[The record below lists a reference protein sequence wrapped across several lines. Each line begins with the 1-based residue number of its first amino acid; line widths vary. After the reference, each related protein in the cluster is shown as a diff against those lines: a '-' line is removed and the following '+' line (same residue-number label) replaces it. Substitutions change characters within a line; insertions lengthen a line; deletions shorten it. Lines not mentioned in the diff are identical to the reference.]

1 MKFDEHGHVVW
12 TSPRELY
19 AEAVQSP
26 QRLLSGYLMAGT
38 PCAFATYS
46 KYCDFLE
53 AVAERT
59 GVHTRNLYVRGSC
72 HIGFS
77 IAPRSDK
84 LWIAMGDDSD
94 LDLVIVDAAYFHRFE
109 AELRR
114 WEERN
119 PVKSQQDKGAKAAE
133 RRMRDRQFNLCRD
146 DGLPRA
152 ICVHHQNTLRRVA
165 ALAHCGRLRKLK
177 TFIYPDWHSAQQ
189 RYEFD
194 LRELREGVEKGWLT
208 PPPDAPLPRE
218 RSRQ

>member
-12 TSPRELY
+12 ASPRELY

-46 KYCDFLE
+46 QYCDFVE

-59 GVHTRNLYVRGSC
+59 GVHARNLYVRGSC

-84 LWIAMGDDSD
+84 LWIVMGDDSD
-94 LDLVIVDAAYFHRFE
+94 LDLVIVDAVYFHRFE

-119 PVKSQQDKGAKAAE
+119 PVKSQQEKVLK
-133 RRMRDRQFNLCRD
+133 RPRDGCKTASSTFVATTVCR
-146 DGLPRA
+146 GLSAFIIRIRCA
-152 ICVHHQNTLRRVA
+152 GLRRWRIA
-165 ALAHCGRLRKLK
+165 GGC
-177 TFIYPDWHSAQQ
+177 
-189 RYEFD
+189 EN
-194 LRELREGVEKGWLT
+194 
-208 PPPDAPLPRE
+208 
-218 RSRQ
+218 